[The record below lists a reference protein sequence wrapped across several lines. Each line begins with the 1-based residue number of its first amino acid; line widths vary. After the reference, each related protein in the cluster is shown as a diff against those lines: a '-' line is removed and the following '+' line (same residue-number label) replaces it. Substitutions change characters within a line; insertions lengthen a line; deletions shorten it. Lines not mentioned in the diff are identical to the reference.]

1 MLTNVKEITFVPRTL
16 IAQTEL
22 DHTYVN
28 ATLDILEMYVNATL
42 DILEMDVIVQVNS
55 IDFLIS

>member
-1 MLTNVKEITFVPRTL
+1 MLTNVKEITFVPITL

-22 DHTYVN
+22 DHTYVS
-28 ATLDILEMYVNATL
+28 ATL